1 MLTNNRKI
9 VKEIGYASIDH
20 SKKHVINE
28 EPNIEFNQEKN

>member
-9 VKEIGYASIDH
+9 VKEIGYASTDQCQ
-20 SKKHVINE
+20 KHVIDE